1 MSVKSI
7 QAKLTLGLVAI
18 AILTISLSYWNTA
31 VEERALAEEL
41 VETNLWHTADNYF
54 DSINSFMLTGMMD
67 KRQILQDKMLKREDI
82 VEARVIRS
90 DKTKSLYGAG
100 HTDQAAVDE
109 FDRTALTGKRQSF
122 FTDTADGRTF
132 TVIEP
137 LIARTDYKG
146 TNCLGCHMAQDGD
159 VLGALRLTASLK
171 SIDKRIDKSVTQS
184 VLIQLLVLTVAFAVL
199 LWFIHTLVISRLKGL
214 RNSLTK
220 VARDMDLTS
229 SFRSESSDEVGD
241 LSNAVDTTLHSFR
254 EHLVEVN
261 QSAAELLGVAQDL
274 KRVAKQTDDA
284 VSEQKLQTDSVAS
297 ALTEMEATSVDVKQR
312 TVEAQEKSASTDKL
326 SEDGIHV
333 AEQAQNSIFVLSQ
346 HISEAAAVIDQLD
359 ARIQSV
365 TLVLD
370 VIGGIAEQT
379 NLLALNAAIEAA
391 RAGEQGRGFAVVAD
405 EVRSLAKRTHDS
417 TDEIKTTIT
426 ALQAEA
432 VRAVD
437 SMNRSTEEAAQRA
450 DSVKTVTQT
459 LQRIAEHV
467 GEIAEL
473 NTQIAMA
480 ADQQSETASE
490 IQHNTIKIRDIA
502 HQSEEVADRAMH
514 NSQQLLE
521 MAEQL
526 QQHVAK
532 FKL

>member
-7 QAKLTLGLVAI
+7 QAKLTLGLI
-18 AILTISLSYWNTA
+18 AIGLITISFSYWNTA

-90 DKTKSLYGAG
+90 EKTKSMYGAG
-100 HTDQAAVDE
+100 HSDQAVVDE
-109 FDRTALTGKRQSF
+109 FDNVALTGKRQSF
-122 FTDTADGRTF
+122 FSETPNGRTF

-137 LIARTDYKG
+137 LIARSDYKG

-171 SIDKRIDKSVTQS
+171 TIDKRIDSSVTQT
-184 VLIQLLVLTVAFAVL
+184 VIIQLLVISIAFAIL
-199 LWFIHTLVISRLKGL
+199 LWFIHTLVISRLKTL
-214 RNSLTK
+214 RNNLTR
-220 VARDMDLTS
+220 VARDMELTS
-229 SFRSESSDEVGD
+229 SFSSSSEDEVGD
-241 LSNAVDTTLHSFR
+241 LSNAVDTTLISFR
-254 EHLVEVN
+254 EHLQEVN

-274 KRVAKQTDDA
+274 KRVAQQTDEA

-297 ALTEMEATSVDVKQR
+297 ALTEMEATSIDVKQR
-312 TVEAQEKSASTDKL
+312 TVVAQEKSATTDKL
-326 SEDGIHV
+326 SSEGIVV
-333 AEQAQNSIFVLSQ
+333 AEQAQQSIFVLSE
-346 HISEAAAVIDQLD
+346 HIREAAAVIDQLD
-359 ARIQSV
+359 ERIQSV

-417 TDEIKTTIT
+417 TDEIKNTIT
-426 ALQAEA
+426 ALQSEA
-432 VRAVD
+432 IRAVD

-450 DSVKTVTQT
+450 DSVKSVTLT
-459 LQRIAEHV
+459 LQSIAEHV
-467 GEIAEL
+467 GEIADL
-473 NTQIAMA
+473 NTQIALA

-502 HQSEEVADRAMH
+502 HQSEAVADRAMH

-526 QQHVAK
+526 QLHVAK
-532 FKL
+532 FRL